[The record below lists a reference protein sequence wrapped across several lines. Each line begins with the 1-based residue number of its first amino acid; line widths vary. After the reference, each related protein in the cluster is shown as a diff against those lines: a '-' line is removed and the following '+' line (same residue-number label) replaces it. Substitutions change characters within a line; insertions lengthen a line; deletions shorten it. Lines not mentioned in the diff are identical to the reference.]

1 MHDNYQVCKQASSN
15 SVLVHMQI
23 TKAICCLLL
32 LNSFI
37 MPSFAHD
44 HLINYKSQYSA
55 KETAD
60 RFVDLISAKGLT
72 LFKRIDH
79 QANAAGVDMELAA
92 TELILFGNPNA
103 GTKLMQCAP
112 TVAIDL
118 PQKALIWEDS
128 AGDTYLAYPN
138 PDYLKELHNIA
149 GCDPV
154 LEKISG
160 LLRTLAKEA
169 TQ

>member
-1 MHDNYQVCKQASSN
+1 MR
-15 SVLVHMQI
+15 I
-23 TKAICCLLL
+23 TKTIFCLLL

-44 HLINYKSQYSA
+44 HLISLKSQHSV
-55 KETAD
+55 KETAN
-60 RFVDLISAKGLT
+60 RLVDLIAAKGLT
-72 LFKRIDH
+72 LFNRIDH
-79 QANAAGVDMELAA
+79 QANAAGVDMELPA
-92 TELILFGNPNA
+92 TQLILFGNPNA

-138 PDYLKELHNIA
+138 PNYLKELHNIE

-160 LLRTLAKEA
+160 LLQTLASEA